1 MGILDGKVALI
12 TGASRGIGAAIAEEF
27 AKEGASVV
35 VTARSSNEQP
45 GKLPGT
51 LEETAAAVEAAG
63 GKALSIVADL
73 TSEEDRERIVREA
86 VEHFGRIDILVNNAA
101 VTFFQPGAE
110 LKLSRSQLMFDIQVQ
125 APLHLTQLVF
135 PGMRKRGEGWILN
148 ITSGES
154 RHPEIPP
161 TRFNAKGTTTIY
173 GTIKAALERLTSGFA
188 AEGFRDGI
196 TVNALRPTGLV
207 ATPGPVFHGVLK
219 ADDPNAESPE
229 VMARAAVALCS
240 ATPDR
245 VSGKVLES
253 EEVLAEWAPQTHTAD
268 AGSNA

>member
-27 AKEGASVV
+27 AREGASVV
-35 VTARSSNEQP
+35 LTARSSTEQP

-51 LEETAAAVEAAG
+51 LEETASAVEAAG
-63 GKALSIVADL
+63 GKALSITADL
-73 TSEEDRERIVREA
+73 TNGEDRERIVREA
-86 VEHFGRIDILVNNAA
+86 LQHFGKIDILVNNAA

-125 APLHLTQLVF
+125 APMHLSQLVF
-135 PGMRKRGEGWILN
+135 PGMRERGQGWILN

-161 TRFNAKGTTTIY
+161 SRFNAKGTTTVY
-173 GTIKAALERLTSGFA
+173 GMVKAGLERLTTGFA
-188 AEGFRDGI
+188 AEGFNDGI
-196 TVNALRPTGLV
+196 TVNALRPTKLV

-219 ADDPNAESPE
+219 ADDPNAESPD
-229 VMARAAVALCS
+229 VMARAAVVLCS
-240 ATPDR
+240 AAPDR
-245 VSGKVLES
+245 VSGRILES
-253 EEVLAEWAPQTHTAD
+253 EEVLADWTPRTQHQ
-268 AGSNA
+268 AGSRA